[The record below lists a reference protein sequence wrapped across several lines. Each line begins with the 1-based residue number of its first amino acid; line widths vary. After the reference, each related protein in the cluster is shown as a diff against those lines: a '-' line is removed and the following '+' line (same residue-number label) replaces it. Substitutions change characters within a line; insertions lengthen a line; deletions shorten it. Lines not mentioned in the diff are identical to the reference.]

1 MGKRE
6 TFHKVHFPL
15 LPGFSWL
22 PSSRY
27 HLKKFQKKNSTPLHA
42 FSFPFSF
49 SAKFFFSHVV
59 RIFQKS
65 NDEEW
70 SNLISVYLIIQK
82 WEKKFRRRTEENLAM
97 SLQSKSRKIRIERK
111 LVSEKWID
119 QWNPNWLPWL
129 RRNSIF
135 AARRA
140 ISLLLSSYLADYRGD
155 RDLYIYIYSFHL
167 EKWGEGS
174 RDLIARGLKKGCIIS
189 WSKEIPLLFSVCR

>member
-1 MGKRE
+1 MGQRGSPICLRTNRNCSCLPFVHHRQWARE
-6 TFHKVHFPL
+6 KLFTKCTSLFFQDFR
-15 LPGFSWL
+15 GFL
-22 PSSRY
+22 RADTISRNSR
-27 HLKKFQKKNSTPLHA
+27 KKIRHRSTRFL
-42 FSFPFSF
+42 FLFLF

-82 WEKKFRRRTEENLAM
+82 WEKKFRRRTGENLAM

-140 ISLLLSSYLADYRGD
+140 ISPLLSSYLADYRGD
-155 RDLYIYIYSFHL
+155 RDLYIYIVFTSRN
-167 EKWGEGS
+167 GG
-174 RDLIARGLKKGCIIS
+174 RDLAI
-189 WSKEIPLLFSVCR
+189 